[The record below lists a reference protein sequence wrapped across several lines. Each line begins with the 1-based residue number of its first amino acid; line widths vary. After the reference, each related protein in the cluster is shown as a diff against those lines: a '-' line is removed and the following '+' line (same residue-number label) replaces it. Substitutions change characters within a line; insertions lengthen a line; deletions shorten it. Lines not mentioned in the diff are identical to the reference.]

1 MQALTHRGTGK
12 CPEATIGRSGH
23 SVHGVLTAPG
33 AGSAAI
39 TQEAEQELEH
49 VDEIRYR
56 FSAPMMATFSTGR
69 ARHMRVG
76 FLQALRVS

>member
-1 MQALTHRGTGK
+1 MPGGHDWALRAFGSWRIDSARGW
-12 CPEATIGRSGH
+12 IS
-23 SVHGVLTAPG
+23 
-33 AGSAAI
+33 AI